1 MNGLG
6 DALARAAAWLV
17 EPEPDG
23 DESTVRSFGSPAP
36 KKAERGAEL
45 RLLPAPPPRSI
56 GARPFVAVVGLAPG
70 CGATTVARALAATLA
85 RRDHSGAAIVA
96 SPTQPA
102 GSRLATRPASRLA
115 ARLASVGLGA
125 RAAGR
130 LCLTRVDSSIPRLG
144 PVVLDLSSAAAAD
157 AAGARPVLL
166 IAPGEAEPA
175 LAALAAQ
182 HLNALTVVVSP
193 DDQARWEGRAFLT
206 VPRSR
211 LGARL
216 AAAGW
221 EPRGPFRSAI
231 ARIADACEEAAA

>member
-1 MNGLG
+1 
-6 DALARAAAWLV
+6 LARATAWLV
-17 EPEPDG
+17 QPEPDG
-23 DESTVRSFGSPAP
+23 DERTVRSFGSAGAKTPD
-36 KKAERGAEL
+36 RGAEL
-45 RLLPAPPPRSI
+45 RLLPAPPPSSI

-96 SPTQPA
+96 SATQPA

-115 ARLASVGLGA
+115 ARLSSVGLGA
-125 RAAGR
+125 QAAGR

-144 PVVLDLSSAAAAD
+144 PVVLDLSNEAAAD
-157 AAGARPVLL
+157 AAGGRPVLL

-182 HLNALTVVVSP
+182 NLQALTVVISP
-193 DDQARWEGRAFLT
+193 DDPARWEGRAFFT

-211 LGARL
+211 FGALL

-221 EPRGPFRSAI
+221 EPRGPFGSAI